1 MIAVP
6 ELPEVETTVRAL
18 RPFLEGRRIRHLD
31 VRERR
36 LRWPV
41 PAGLA
46 KKVEGARV
54 RRVIRRAKYI
64 MVETA
69 RGTLL
74 IHLGMSGKF
83 RVVHTPEPARKHEH
97 IDLQVEG
104 GTVLR
109 YADPRRFGCFLWL
122 EGDPLA
128 HPLLRDLGPE
138 PWDEAFTA
146 EYLHALS
153 RRRRAPV
160 KTFLMDNA
168 VVVGVGN
175 IYANEALFAAGV
187 RPSRPANKISR
198 EHYRLLVAAI
208 RRILEAAIRAGGTTL
223 RDFAAGEDRPGYFRV
238 QLQVYGRG
246 GEPCLACGRPLKESR
261 IGGRSTV
268 HCPACQP

>member
-1 MIAVP
+1 MP

-18 RPFLEGRRIRHLD
+18 RPFLEGKRIRHID

-41 PAGLA
+41 PMDVEQKLDGVRVY
-46 KKVEGARV
+46 KVM
-54 RRVIRRAKYI
+54 RRAKYI
-64 MVETA
+64 LIETA

-74 IHLGMSGKF
+74 VHLGMSGKF
-83 RVVHTPEPARKHEH
+83 RVVLTPEAAKKHEH
-97 IDLQVEG
+97 IDVQVEG
-104 GTVLR
+104 GVVLR

-122 EGDPLA
+122 EGDPQQHA
-128 HPLLRDLGPE
+128 LLKDLGPE
-138 PWDEAFTA
+138 PWDVDFTA
-146 EYLHALS
+146 DYLHTLS
-153 RRRRAPV
+153 RRRSAPV

-187 RPSRPANKISR
+187 RPSRPANKVSR
-198 EHYRLLVAAI
+198 AQYQALVVAI

-238 QLQVYGRG
+238 ELQVYGRG
-246 GEPCLACGRPLKESR
+246 GEPCLSCGKLLKETR